1 MKNSNL
7 YFDIAA
13 TTPIDELVSNHMHEI
28 NKNIYGN
35 PSSVHQLGQKAHNII
50 ARSRKKIANLLHCKE
65 SEIYFRSNSRKTRSK
80 LQPNQKTN
88 FG

>member
-1 MKNSNL
+1 MIQNNHV

-50 ARSRKKIANLLHCKE
+50 ARSRKKNSNFTSLQRIRNLFYLRR
-65 SEIYFRSNSRKTRSK
+65 I
-80 LQPNQKTN
+80 
-88 FG
+88 